1 MIKLGVIFGGKSVEH
16 EVSIITAVQAMNKID
31 SNKYEIIPI
40 YVTKELEFFT
50 GYPLREIDNYK
61 DLTLLKR
68 NTKKVQMIR
77 INNRVYLQ
85 TIGFFKRLIKEIDV
99 VFPIGHGSYL
109 EDGSLQG
116 MIKMLDV
123 PCVSSNQLASAIG
136 QDKVSQ
142 KLIYKASNISTS
154 DFIWFYDFE
163 FINEKET
170 ILEKIKKL
178 KYPVI
183 VKPATLG
190 SSVGIKVSNN
200 EDEVIEF
207 INQAIE
213 YDNKI
218 IVEEMIKNL
227 KEVNI
232 SILGNQE
239 NFELSVIEEVG
250 SKNEFLTYEDKY
262 INGSKSRKGMVNS
275 SRIIP
280 ANISEELAKEVR
292 RLAKEVYRVIGLSGV
307 VRLDFLIDTKEN
319 KVYMNEVNTIPGSL
333 SFYLWD
339 KTNKTYTQELDEMI
353 STSIREYKKESKK
366 IRTFKTNILEGFSGL
381 KGVKG
386 IKGIKK

>member
-1 MIKLGVIFGGKSVEH
+1 MIRLGVIFGGKSVEH

-40 YVTKELEFFT
+40 YVTKELEFYT

-61 DLTLLKR
+61 DLSLLKR
-68 NTKKVQMIR
+68 NTKKVQIVR
-77 INNRVYLQ
+77 VNNQVYLQ
-85 TIGFFKRLIKEIDV
+85 TLGWFKRLIKEVDV
-99 VFPIGHGSYL
+99 IFPIGHGSYL

-116 MIKMLDV
+116 MIKMLDI
-123 PCVSSNQLASAIG
+123 PCVSSDQLASAIG
-136 QDKVSQ
+136 QDKVVQ
-142 KLIYKASNISTS
+142 KLMYKASNIPTS
-154 DFIWFYDFE
+154 NFVWFYDFE
-163 FINEKET
+163 FIDNKES
-170 ILEKIKKL
+170 ILEQIKKL
-178 KYPVI
+178 NYPVI

-190 SSVGIKVSNN
+190 SSVGIKVVKS
-200 EDEVIEF
+200 EDEIVEA

-213 YDNKI
+213 YDKKI
-218 IVEEMIKNL
+218 IVEEIIKNL

-232 SILGNQE
+232 SILGSQE

-250 SKNEFLTYEDKY
+250 SKNDFLTYEDKY
-262 INGSKSRKGMVNS
+262 INGSKSRKGMANS

-280 ANISEELAKEVR
+280 ANINEKLANDVR
-292 RLAKEVYRVIGLSGV
+292 TIAKEVYKVIGLSGV
-307 VRLDFLIDTKEN
+307 VRLDFLIDENKE

-339 KTNKTYTQELDEMI
+339 KTNKTYTEELDEMI

-381 KGVKG
+381 KGL
-386 IKGIKK
+386 KGIKK